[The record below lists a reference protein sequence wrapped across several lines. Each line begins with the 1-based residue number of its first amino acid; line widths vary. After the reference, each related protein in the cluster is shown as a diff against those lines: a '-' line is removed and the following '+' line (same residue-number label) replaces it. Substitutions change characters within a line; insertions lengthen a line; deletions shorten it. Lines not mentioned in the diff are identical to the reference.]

1 MACTAK
7 ASAISLAEVRS
18 CVRGALESSLYA
30 GLNADRAMTIATQ
43 VCGLEVEILS
53 GDMGITE
60 AEARQLFKDILE
72 AEAGHVAT
80 S

>member
-1 MACTAK
+1 M
-7 ASAISLAEVRS
+7 
-18 CVRGALESSLYA
+18 RGELESSLYA
-30 GLNADRAMTIATQ
+30 GLNDDMAMTIATQ

-72 AEAGHVAT
+72 AEAGQSRNKLSIADIT
-80 S
+80 GYSAELR